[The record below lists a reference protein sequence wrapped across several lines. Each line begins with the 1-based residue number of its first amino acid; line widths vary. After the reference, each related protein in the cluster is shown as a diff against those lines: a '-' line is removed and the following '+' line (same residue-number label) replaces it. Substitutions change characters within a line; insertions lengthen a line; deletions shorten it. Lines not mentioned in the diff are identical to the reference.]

1 MTVVDLVVA
10 EPGWA
15 DEEFRRLI
23 DQGRWTGVIELRRK
37 DGSLVQV
44 DVSSTKVDIGSGP
57 AIYLAAIRDLSDR
70 KRLIEERAEL
80 VRAEAEAQA
89 QAEAARQRVR
99 FVSDVSEL
107 LAVSLDYPATL
118 VRLAELVVRE
128 IADLC
133 LIDLVQESGT
143 IERVAAVHASSS
155 KQALAE
161 QLFALRASTGEF
173 APGRPSLGDRRGPAV
188 LRPFGRI
195 VTGDHP
201 GRGAPADPSGARY
214 PVILVRPADRTRSHA
229 RRPQPVL
236 HEPRHPLRRVGRA
249 TGRGDRPARGRPD
262 RQRAALR
269 GTGSHGQGVAEEP
282 AASQPSLHPACRARS
297 TLPAGGR
304 GERGRRR
311 LLRRLRLRRREL
323 GGGGGRRLRQ
333 RTRGGRGHGTRST
346 HVACRCPFRTQAE
359 RVAPRV
365 EPSAPRAE
373 RRGAV
378 LHRLS
383 SAPTAEPRSSPDH
396 AVLCRSPSPLAL
408 AAGRAPVLGGG
419 TGAAPRRAPRGLA
432 GGLRRRPGSPA
443 IPC

>member
-1 MTVVDLVVA
+1 M
-10 EPGWA
+10 
-15 DEEFRRLI
+15 
-23 DQGRWTGVIELRRK
+23 
-37 DGSLVQV
+37 
-44 DVSSTKVDIGSGP
+44 
-57 AIYLAAIRDLSDR
+57 
-70 KRLIEERAEL
+70 
-80 VRAEAEAQA
+80 
-89 QAEAARQRVR
+89 
-99 FVSDVSEL
+99 
-107 LAVSLDYPATL
+107 
-118 VRLAELVVRE
+118 RE

-143 IERVAAVHASSS
+143 IERVAAVHANSS

-161 QLFALRASTGEF
+161 QLFGYAPRLRNSHPVARALA
-173 APGRPSLGDRRGPAV
+173 DRRGPAG

-201 GRGAPADPSGARY
+201 GRGAPADPSGARD
-214 PVILVRPADRTRSHA
+214 PVICIRPADRTGSHA
-229 RRPQPVL
+229 RRHQPVL
-236 HEPRHPLRRVGRA
+236 HEPRHPVRRVGRA
-249 TGRGDRPARGRPD
+249 TGRGDRPASGRPD

-282 AASQPSLHPACRARS
+282 AASEPSLHPACRARS
-297 TLPAGGR
+297 ALPAGGR

-346 HVACRCPFRTQAE
+346 HVACGCPFRTQAE

-383 SAPTAEPRSSPDH
+383 SAPSAEPQIICGSLCALPVTLSP
-396 AVLCRSPSPLAL
+396 CSC
-408 AAGRAPVLGGG
+408 GG
-419 TGAAPRRAPRGLA
+419 TGSSPRWGNQDSSWESSPRS
-432 GGLRRRPGSPA
+432 RWWTPSSTWIPA